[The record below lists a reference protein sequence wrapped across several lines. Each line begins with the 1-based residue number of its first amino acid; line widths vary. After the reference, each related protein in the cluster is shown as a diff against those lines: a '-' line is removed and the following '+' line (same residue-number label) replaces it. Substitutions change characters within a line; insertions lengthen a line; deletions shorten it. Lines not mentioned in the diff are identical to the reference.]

1 MLSMQQKHFTNENHW
16 FNKMESMSTDEFE
29 AMPYGFVK
37 KYAAILNALAKQRL
51 ELHTDE
57 NYKFNNYYS

>member
-1 MLSMQQKHFTNENHW
+1 
-16 FNKMESMSTDEFE
+16 MSSAEFE

-37 KYAAILNALAKQRL
+37 KYAAIAHALAKQRA

-57 NYKFNNYYS
+57 NHKFKNYYN